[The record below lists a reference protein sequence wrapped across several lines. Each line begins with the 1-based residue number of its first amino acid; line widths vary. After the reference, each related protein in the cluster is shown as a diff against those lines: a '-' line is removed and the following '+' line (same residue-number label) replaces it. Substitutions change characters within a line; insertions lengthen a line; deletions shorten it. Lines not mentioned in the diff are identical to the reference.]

1 MNVSCIYKIKQSSSS
16 FTSTEKRI
24 AEYILNNRE
33 QALEYTAQKLAEVT
47 NTSAAALIRFSK
59 KLGYMG
65 ITAMKLDLAKDEDE
79 NDELF
84 NVLIEEN
91 DSIELMVKKV
101 QKISE
106 RNIQQTYKLLNI
118 TVLNEAIDRV
128 IQARNIYAIGIGGS
142 GIVCMDFMQKLTRI
156 NRNVVYHEDFDV
168 LLARLAHISKEDILI
183 AISYSGETQMVNLA
197 VDHAKE
203 NGVPVIAITQYN
215 VKSTLAKNA
224 DIKLYTPI
232 EEKELRLGAISSRNA
247 AFVLTDLIY
256 YGLAKDNFDKT
267 KSDLTKTRCLVHKLK

>member
-1 MNVSCIYKIKQSSSS
+1 M
-16 FTSTEKRI
+16 
-24 AEYILNNRE
+24 
-33 QALEYTAQKLAEVT
+33 
-47 NTSAAALIRFSK
+47 
-59 KLGYMG
+59 
-65 ITAMKLDLAKDEDE
+65 
-79 NDELF
+79 
-84 NVLIEEN
+84 
-91 DSIELMVKKV
+91 
-101 QKISE
+101 
-106 RNIQQTYKLLNI
+106 LNI